1 MRLRDMLTSMR
12 VQLLEPRPQQP
23 SRQYLLELLS
33 ANIQSAF
40 NQASGTGRAHAVL
53 NTILTVSPSQGEYIL
68 NGQNIGR
75 IIDVV
80 THAPDDPN
88 WIERQI
94 EFFDYSE
101 MAENWDLFR
110 DSASWLMTP
119 DGLRHTAQRMAF
131 FRKGGQ
137 QTTYVKVLPIPQD
150 GVQYRVAHTVRN
162 YGGADTSLDDDPILS
177 NHHHYWV
184 ALTCRDALPACKW
197 SDDKDA
203 NKEMR
208 ANLRMSFDVRIATLQ
223 PQFLSDIA
231 TLTIPRDSERVAP
244 FSIDA

>member
-1 MRLRDMLTSMR
+1 MLTSCR

-40 NQASGTGRAHAVL
+40 NEAGATGRAHAIV
-53 NTILTVSPSQGEYIL
+53 NTILTVSSGQGEYIL
-68 NGQNIGR
+68 NGQNTGKIL
-75 IIDVV
+75 DVV
-80 THAPDDPN
+80 TYAPNDGN

-101 MAENWDLFR
+101 MAEGWEMPR
-110 DSASWLMTP
+110 DSANWLLSP
-119 DGLRHTAQRMAF
+119 DGLQHTAQRMAF

-137 QTTYVKVLPIPQD
+137 QTTYVRVLPVPQAS
-150 GVQYRVAHTVRN
+150 VQYRVASTIRN

-184 ALTCRDALPACKW
+184 AVTCRDALPGTVW
-197 SDDKDA
+197 TDDRKADQ
-203 NKEMR
+203 ETR
-208 ANLRMSFDVRIATLQ
+208 ANLKASFDARIATLA
-223 PQFLSDIA
+223 PQFKNDISSL
-231 TLTIPRDSERVAP
+231 TLPRDSDRQEP